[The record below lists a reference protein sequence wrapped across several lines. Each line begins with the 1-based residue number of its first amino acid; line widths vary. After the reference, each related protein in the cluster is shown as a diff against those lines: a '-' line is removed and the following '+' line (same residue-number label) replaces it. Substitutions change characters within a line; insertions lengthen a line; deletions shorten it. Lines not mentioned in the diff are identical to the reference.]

1 MEVPAPCCPLT
12 VPPPPQTTQHGG
24 LESVYGQPS
33 TPRRQRFCLYL
44 SSCPREKQKRLLE
57 MFKRRREE
65 RREGRREGGK
75 KGGKEGERGRE
86 GAESPPAEHS
96 LIPQT

>member
-1 MEVPAPCCPLT
+1 
-12 VPPPPQTTQHGG
+12 
-24 LESVYGQPS
+24 
-33 TPRRQRFCLYL
+33 
-44 SSCPREKQKRLLE
+44 

-86 GAESPPAEHS
+86 GVESFLVEYF
-96 LIPQT
+96 LIL